1 MLQSM
6 GSQKIK
12 HNLASEQQPV
22 FLPGKSHCQGSLEGY
37 TPGKQESQ
45 EKLLNPQQN
54 GYVILLKVV
63 PSPLPSCFRGWV
75 ADEFWKNVVTFS
87 SHHQK
92 GRGTDH
98 FSGNDSDN

>member
-1 MLQSM
+1 
-6 GSQKIK
+6 
-12 HNLASEQQPV
+12 
-22 FLPGKSHCQGSLEGY
+22 LPEEPGGLHSI
-37 TPGKQESQ
+37 GKQESH

-54 GYVILLKVV
+54 GFVILLKVV
-63 PSPLPSCFRGWV
+63 PSPLPSCFRGGV